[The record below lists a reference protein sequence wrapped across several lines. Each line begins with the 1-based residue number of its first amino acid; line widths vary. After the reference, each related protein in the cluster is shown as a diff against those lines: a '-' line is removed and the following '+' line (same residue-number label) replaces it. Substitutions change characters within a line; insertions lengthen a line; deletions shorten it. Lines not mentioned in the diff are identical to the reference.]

1 MLQVQDIRND
11 FDGINT
17 RLAKRGKSFE
27 NELNQVIALDDKRK
41 QTQTSL
47 DNLLANLNTVSKQ
60 IGECFKSGN
69 REEAEK
75 LKAQTVEIKDQSKA
89 LEVDLKQAIT
99 DLTDVLTQIPNVPST
114 LVRNCVYAWRNA

>member
-89 LEVDLKQAIT
+89 
-99 DLTDVLTQIPNVPST
+99 
-114 LVRNCVYAWRNA
+114 